1 MFWNAKN
8 GQLISGN
15 TTMDYITYGKGDKFL
30 ILIPGLGD
38 GVKTVKGMAIPMAM
52 AFRKLAN
59 DYKVYGFSRKNE
71 LPDGYTNRDMAKDLA
86 EAMDILGIHKASV
99 MGVSQGGMI
108 AQYLAIDYPDKVE
121 KLVLAVTLARQN
133 ETIQTAISNWMTMAR
148 QGNYH
153 GLMMD
158 IAIKSYSDKYMKKNK
173 IFFSFLGRV
182 GKPKDFHRF
191 LVQAKACL
199 QHDAYAELYKIS
211 CPVLVVGGSDDHI
224 VGAESSAELADAID
238 HATLLSYEGLGHA
251 AYEEAKDFQQQLLAF
266 LNSRM

>member
-1 MFWNAKN
+1 
-8 GQLISGN
+8 
-15 TTMDYITYGKGDKFL
+15 MDYITYGKGDKYL

-38 GVKTVKGMAIPMAM
+38 GVKTVKGMAIPMAWS
-52 AFRKLAN
+52 FRQLAK
-59 DYKVYGFSRKNE
+59 DYRVYGFSRKNE

-86 EAMDILGIHKASV
+86 EAMDTLGVHKTCV

-133 ETIQTAISNWMTMAR
+133 ETIQTVIGNWMTMAR
-148 QGNYH
+148 QGDYH

-158 IAIKSYSDKYMKKNK
+158 IAIKSYSDQYLKRNK

-191 LVQAKACL
+191 LIQARACL

-211 CPVLVVGGSDDHI
+211 CPTLVVGGSEDHI
-224 VGAESSAELADAID
+224 VGAESSVELADAIN
-238 HATLLSYEGLGHA
+238 HASLLLYEGLGHA
-251 AYEEAKDFQQQLLAF
+251 AYEEAKDFQQKLLEF
-266 LNSRM
+266 LISKS